1 MMSDPTVPQ
10 PEANF
15 MAAAEQA
22 IASLQVQARDAAD
35 SAAVAKN
42 AAYRAEATA
51 RRWRKLTVLLGVVI
65 AMLVATAAVTGYFV
79 NQNRNQADGLRQQ
92 AIASCEIGNDRA
104 AGTVAALQQ
113 LVTLS
118 EGGHPSTQIKKIG
131 DQYIAFVKAHNK
143 QRNCQQAYSPN
154 AGG

>member
-1 MMSDPTVPQ
+1 MSDPTVPQ

-104 AGTVAALQQ
+104 AGTMTTLQPQ
-113 LVTLS
+113 
-118 EGGHPSTQIKKIG
+118 
-131 DQYIAFVKAHNK
+131 
-143 QRNCQQAYSPN
+143 
-154 AGG
+154 